1 MSTNPNVS
9 NLRHEILG
17 VSVSLFAEAGY
28 SGVSM
33 RDIAKSVGVT
43 PAALYYHF
51 PDKQTLYIETVR
63 FAMDRNQKQIDQAL
77 MPDGT
82 PEERFMRFIQG
93 YILLIH
99 DDPDFRRLVQR
110 EIMDTNEERQE
121 LLFQSALKK
130 EYTTLLDIVSKIA
143 PSVNAHISA
152 VTVITSVLYHFE
164 MAPIKRLDAAETEE
178 TVPNMIAEHLGNILL
193 YGLKGNKI
201 STHNQD

>member
-1 MSTNPNVS
+1 MNTNPNIS

-17 VSVSLFAEAGY
+17 VSVTLFAEAGY

-51 PDKQTLYIETVR
+51 PDKQTLYVETVR
-63 FAMDRNQKQIDQAL
+63 FAMDRNEKQIEKAL
-77 MPDGT
+77 TTDGS
-82 PEERFMRFIQG
+82 PEERFMRFIKG

-110 EIMDTNEERQE
+110 EILDTNTERQE
-121 LLFQSALKK
+121 LLFQTALKK
-130 EYTTLLDIVSKIA
+130 EYCTLLVIVNKIA
-143 PSVNAHISA
+143 PSVNAHIMA

-164 MAPIKRLDAAETEE
+164 MAPIKRMASAHLEE
-178 TVPNMIAEHLGNILL
+178 PIPNTIAEHLGHILL
-193 YGLKGNKI
+193 YGLKCPAAHPAGK
-201 STHNQD
+201 S